1 MVLIIQIWRAA
12 RHPSGDRGTDT
23 KSPFAAREIFISICA
38 DAYAAEW
45 RFFMYHPQVKQIA
58 DEIDS
63 RIGRL
68 KAHRYDPID
77 VTGNHVEELN
87 QAVSKVIGSALIGE
101 LESLRTF
108 IDQTEGKEM
117 HRS

>member
-1 MVLIIQIWRAA
+1 MRQNGAIMYQI
-12 RHPSGDRGTDT
+12 
-23 KSPFAAREIFISICA
+23 
-38 DAYAAEW
+38 
-45 RFFMYHPQVKQIA
+45 QVKQIA

-63 RIGRL
+63 RIERL

-101 LESLRTF
+101 LESLRSF
-108 IDQTEGKEM
+108 IDQTGRKETY
-117 HRS
+117 RQ

>member
-1 MVLIIQIWRAA
+1 MEKLFVILTKKKQNRRPKHANMKNTPLMRQNGAIMYQI
-12 RHPSGDRGTDT
+12 
-23 KSPFAAREIFISICA
+23 
-38 DAYAAEW
+38 
-45 RFFMYHPQVKQIA
+45 QVKQIA

-63 RIGRL
+63 RIERL

-101 LESLRTF
+101 LESLRSF
-108 IDQTEGKEM
+108 IDQTEGKETY
-117 HRS
+117 RQ

>member
-1 MVLIIQIWRAA
+1 MYQI
-12 RHPSGDRGTDT
+12 
-23 KSPFAAREIFISICA
+23 
-38 DAYAAEW
+38 
-45 RFFMYHPQVKQIA
+45 QVKQIA

-63 RIGRL
+63 RIERL

-101 LESLRTF
+101 LESLRSF
-108 IDQTEGKEM
+108 IEQTGGKETY
-117 HRS
+117 RQ